1 MRWYY
6 RAIRRTIEEDYKK
19 VSSFQ
24 VILTICS
31 TVGIVVIGTCSCLR
45 AWIDVTQ
52 DRDRGQA
59 LVNVVINLR
68 VP

>member
-6 RAIRRTIEEDYKK
+6 WAIRRAIEEDYKK

-31 TVGIVVIGTCSCLR
+31 TVGIFVIGTCSCLR
-45 AWIDVTQ
+45 ACIDMTQ
-52 DRDRGQA
+52 DSDRGQA

-68 VP
+68 FP